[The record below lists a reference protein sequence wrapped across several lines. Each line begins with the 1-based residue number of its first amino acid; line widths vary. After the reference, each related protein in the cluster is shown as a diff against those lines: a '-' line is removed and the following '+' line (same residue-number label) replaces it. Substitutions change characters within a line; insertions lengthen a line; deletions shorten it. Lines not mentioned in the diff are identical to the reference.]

1 MFLFFYILG
10 FLITIGMFLMCTKL
24 MIHDSYIS
32 SKNNKPVKYKRWQ
45 WIIIVLCALT
55 PVLNCCMIMF
65 LFPVYFEYR
74 FKSEVKEKFN
84 KTLFKRF
91 LNYLNEEV

>member
-24 MIHDSYIS
+24 MVYDSYIS
-32 SKNNKPVKYKRWQ
+32 YKNNKPVKYKRWQ
-45 WIIIVLCALT
+45 WIIIILCALT
-55 PVLNCCMIMF
+55 PILNLCMIIF
-65 LFPVYFEYR
+65 LFPIYFEYR
-74 FKSEVKEKFN
+74 FKEEVKEKFN

>member
-24 MIHDSYIS
+24 MVHDTYFN
-32 SKNNKPVKYKRWQ
+32 NNKPVKYKRWQ
-45 WIIIVLCALT
+45 WIIIILCALT
-55 PVLNCCMIMF
+55 PILNLCMIIF
-65 LFPVYFEYR
+65 LFPIYFEYR
-74 FKSEVKEKFN
+74 FKEEVKEKFN